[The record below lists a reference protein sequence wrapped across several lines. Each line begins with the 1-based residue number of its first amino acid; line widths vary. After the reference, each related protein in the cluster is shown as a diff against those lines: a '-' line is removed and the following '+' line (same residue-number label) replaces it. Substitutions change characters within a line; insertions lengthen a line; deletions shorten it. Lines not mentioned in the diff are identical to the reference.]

1 MYLFS
6 LKDCEL
12 HKHRDCVLFLFFLNG
27 MLFSFLFKLIL
38 LIYLLILVAMGLYH
52 CTQAFSS
59 CTETGLLFLVVQRLL
74 IAVASF
80 FAEHGL

>member
-1 MYLFS
+1 MSSTNIGILSYFYY
-6 LKDCEL
+6 
-12 HKHRDCVLFLFFLNG
+12 FFNG

-74 IAVASF
+74 TVVASF
-80 FAEHGL
+80 FLQIMGSWHVGFSS